1 VALALPLPPFFVLT
15 IKYHTQMPYKLLNKK
30 KDKEILLSCRVALV
44 IDEDN
49 AIEGDTPSEVDL
61 GKKLKIVEAV
71 LNIKRSDVYALKS
84 CDLEI
89 LDDEENFNLV
99 EAAIIEFWD
108 GRKEFVEMPLR
119 ELYDV
124 IFVDKTDVN

>member
-1 VALALPLPPFFVLT
+1 
-15 IKYHTQMPYKLLNKK
+15 MPYKLLNKK